1 MEKEL
6 KALNEKAI
14 EEIIAKAF
22 GELVSHG
29 CKCRILSRT
38 YSNSGKATFK
48 IEITPE
54 SYENV
59 LEKLGNKT

>member
-1 MEKEL
+1 MEEEL

-14 EEIIAKAF
+14 EQVIAKAF
-22 GELVSHG
+22 SDLVHHE

-54 SYENV
+54 SYEKT
-59 LEKLGNKT
+59 LEKLANKT